1 MGCRG
6 HVENGVVVLS
16 KPGALPEGAEV
27 DVSLVGQAAVE
38 AVNEGPTLYERLKHV
53 VGKAKGLPPDAA
65 QNHDHYLYG
74 LPKK

>member
-1 MGCRG
+1 MSCRG
-6 HVENGVVVLS
+6 HVANGVVVLD

-27 DVSLVGQAAVE
+27 YVSLVGPAAIE
-38 AVNEGPTLYERLKHV
+38 AVNEGPTLYDRLKRV
-53 VGKAKGLPPDAA
+53 VGKATGLPPDAA